1 MATEIGSTAL
11 AALSILSNLFLAT
24 LFARHVVLPSAL
36 QTLDLIRS
44 ILSFPANKGLTA
56 EIEKRCDEIVE
67 LAFVNPVKSCA
78 RSCKERW
85 RDLSNWTRHYVL
97 QLASVRH
104 TIEYQ
109 LDLCA
114 GVSQYLRQC
123 FEGYRK
129 ALETLAIRWF
139 YRCIKVQF
147 HPITLAESSMLT

>member
-1 MATEIGSTAL
+1 MSIALVATEIGSTAL

-78 RSCKERW
+78 RSCKE
-85 RDLSNWTRHYVL
+85 
-97 QLASVRH
+97 
-104 TIEYQ
+104 
-109 LDLCA
+109 
-114 GVSQYLRQC
+114 
-123 FEGYRK
+123 
-129 ALETLAIRWF
+129 
-139 YRCIKVQF
+139 
-147 HPITLAESSMLT
+147 